1 MKGAVPILLTVMLTL
16 GTGCDKGD
24 EADSGSADAPAYVTA
39 VERAPIVASSPAES
53 PDSWRLAFID
63 VETTGLVPGY
73 HEMIDMG
80 VVMTDLEGRVLDS
93 LFVRIQPRYPER
105 ASAGARA
112 VNAFDTRRWEELG
125 ALAPAA
131 AIDTLRTFHHR
142 VAGDG
147 PVLLVAFNSQFD
159 AAFLDHLFRS
169 VGASWRELYHYF
181 VRGVELPA
189 GD

>member
-1 MKGAVPILLTVMLTL
+1 
-16 GTGCDKGD
+16 
-24 EADSGSADAPAYVTA
+24 
-39 VERAPIVASSPAES
+39 
-53 PDSWRLAFID
+53 
-63 VETTGLVPGY
+63 
-73 HEMIDMG
+73 MG

-112 VNAFDTRRWEELG
+112 INAFDTRRWEELG